1 MVCGQKARTGRIPG
15 RLSGEGSAEASM
27 TTANEVAQWMLSKI
41 EKDGCIYQ
49 DDVVDY
55 LVKTENEGL
64 LRENS
69 DGNLVV
75 GSHVLEAFRSL
86 TEKTV
91 VWVKPD
97 RYWRFRVPE
106 DEPGREARG

>member
-1 MVCGQKARTGRIPG
+1 MKA
-15 RLSGEGSAEASM
+15 AEVSRWLL
-27 TTANEVAQWMLSKI
+27 AQV
-41 EKDGCIYQ
+41 EKHGCIYQ

-55 LVKTENEGL
+55 LVKAGADEL

-75 GSHVLEAFRSL
+75 GRAVLEAFMAI
-86 TEKTV
+86 TATTV
-91 VWVKPD
+91 VWVKPE
-97 RYWRFRVPE
+97 RYWRWRVAE

>member
-1 MVCGQKARTGRIPG
+1 MEAKAV
-15 RLSGEGSAEASM
+15 AS
-27 TTANEVAQWMLSKI
+27 WMLAQV

-55 LVKTENEGL
+55 LVKAGAEEL

-75 GSHVLEAFRSL
+75 GLAVLNAFKAI
-86 TEKTV
+86 TETTV
-91 VWVKPD
+91 VWVKPE
-97 RYWRFRVPE
+97 RYWRWRVAE

>member
-1 MVCGQKARTGRIPG
+1 
-15 RLSGEGSAEASM
+15 M
-27 TTANEVAQWMLSKI
+27 TPADTAQWMQAQV
-41 EKDGCIYQ
+41 EKHGCIYQ

-55 LVKTENEGL
+55 LVRAKEEGL
-64 LRENS
+64 LRENA

-75 GSHVLEAFRSL
+75 GRAVLDAFLKL
-86 TEKTV
+86 TSETV

-97 RYWRFRVPE
+97 RYWRLRCPT

>member
-1 MVCGQKARTGRIPG
+1 MIHPTDV
-15 RLSGEGSAEASM
+15 
-27 TTANEVAQWMLSKI
+27 ANWMLGEI
-41 EKDGCIYQ
+41 ERDGCIYQ

-55 LVKTENEGL
+55 LVKAKADHL

-75 GSHVLEAFRSL
+75 GKAVLDSFLRL
-86 TEKTV
+86 TNDKV

-97 RYWRFRVPE
+97 RYWRPRVAE
-106 DEPGREARG
+106 DEQGREARG